1 MGIPGYVGGTMSASL
16 LIKANRLGKAIGN
29 ADRIALS
36 RLAVRHLEV
45 ARRPIR
51 IAVDISIWLF
61 QLQAGRGGQNPE
73 LRTLFFRLVRLLALP
88 VHPLFVYDGK
98 QKPPFKRGKATT
110 GRSYGNAPIINLSK
124 ILIDLFKFPRHDAP
138 GEAEAECARLQQ
150 AGVVDA
156 VMSNDIDTLMFGSGL
171 TVMNYSKESSTGT
184 TAATHVDCYATETQ
198 LDVEANVKLSR
209 AGMVLFAMLSGG
221 DYLPS
226 GVTKCGP
233 GLAGEIAKAGFG
245 EDLFEIIYSNDDE
258 VDAKLAEWRER
269 LQYELDENESGYFQS
284 KHKAVRIP
292 DTFPDRQILSF
303 YAKPVISNEYEI
315 EQLRERL
322 VGAWDHEINALE
334 LRKFVAEYFE
344 WKYRSGAKKLIRNLA
359 EPLILTRLR
368 LARSPIATFGYGS
381 YVPNADLP
389 ILQRIYRSRMH
400 FSTGCIPQVQVEMIP
415 VDVVG
420 LDLDAE
426 EPNPPPEWSQA
437 TEPST
442 QPAEDEDEAD
452 AEAVPADA
460 QAPKY
465 HIPKHPYNPFEPEKI
480 WVFETVANLG
490 IPDVVERW
498 KKQEAEKKMPKKP
511 APKKA
516 TANRKKKV
524 IDPSMKPGGILRY
537 TTVTKPG
544 SDMNSVKKAH
554 ILDAAGL
561 SSSPQQ
567 PSSQSTYNSQYSVLS
582 DNGIF
587 SSQSLRPSQKS
598 MKSSGVAMDELV
610 SQFSVTCS
618 IGDGYT
624 THVRGPSFRRP
635 PSIRGLNFDNVDLDT
650 ELESIATFS
659 PSHSPS
665 STKFRIS
672 YTPAG
677 NLSPLSAETTRR
689 VQPPAATLSPTPKT
703 RRSNRIKAQ
712 QSSSEELLVRAF
724 ESLRLSPVAQSL
736 EPENLEDA
744 KKVRK
749 SRSKAAANKSKK
761 PPSAASK
768 PPEVQPEL
776 KRNSHVLRSQKDQS
790 KANQTEEITD
800 LEAVPPVPAKAENE
814 AKDPDQTQPQPRKT
828 FTETIRTYNGFWTV
842 DLREE
847 DESSLET
854 GETQQEHEEIT
865 EKGKGKKK
873 RIARVSLLDM
883 R

>member
-1 MGIPGYVGGTMSASL
+1 MGIPG
-16 LIKANRLGKAIGN
+16 LGKAIGN

-36 RLAVRHLEV
+36 RFAIRHLEV
-45 ARRPIR
+45 SKRPIR

-73 LRTLFFRLVRLLALP
+73 LRTLFFRLIRLLALP
-88 VHPLFVYDGK
+88 IHPLFVYDGK

-110 GRSYGNAPIINLSK
+110 ARSYGSAPIINLSK

-171 TVMNYSKESSTGT
+171 TVMNFSKEGSTGT
-184 TAATHVDCYATETQ
+184 SAATHIDCYTTESQ

-245 EDLFEIIYSNDDE
+245 EDLFDIIYSSEDE
-258 VDAKLAEWRER
+258 VEAKLAEWRER

-303 YAKPVISNEYEI
+303 YARPIVSENRDI
-315 EQLRERL
+315 ELLRQRL

-334 LRKFVAEYFE
+334 LRHFVANYFD
-344 WKYRSGAKKLIRNLA
+344 WKYRSGARKLVRNLA

-368 LARSPIATFGYGS
+368 LARSPIAPFGYGS
-381 YVPNADLP
+381 YVPNPDLP
-389 ILQRIYRSRMH
+389 VLQRIYRSRMH
-400 FSTGCIPQVQVEMIP
+400 FSTGCISQVQVEMIP
-415 VDVVG
+415 ADVVG
-420 LDLDAE
+420 LDLEAE
-426 EPNPPPEWSQA
+426 EPNPPPEWSQL

-442 QPAEDEDEAD
+442 QPVEDEDDAGGEAAPVED
-452 AEAVPADA
+452 
-460 QAPKY
+460 QAPKF
-465 HIPKHPYNPFEPEKI
+465 HAPKNPYNPFEPEKI
-480 WVFETVANLG
+480 WVFETVAKMG

-498 KKQEAEKKMPKKP
+498 QKQEAEKKAPKKP
-511 APKKA
+511 APKKM
-516 TANRKKKV
+516 TTRKKV

-567 PSSQSTYNSQYSVLS
+567 SSSQSTYSSQYNAIS
-582 DNGIF
+582 DIGIF
-587 SSQSLRPSQKS
+587 SSQSPQQSQQS
-598 MKSSGVAMDELV
+598 MKPSDLAIDELA
-610 SQFSVTCS
+610 SQFSATCS
-618 IGDGYT
+618 IGDGYSD
-624 THVRGPSFRRP
+624 VRDSGFRHP
-635 PSIRGLNFDNVDLDT
+635 PSIRGFDSNSFDFDS
-650 ELESIATFS
+650 ELEGSVTFS
-659 PSHSPS
+659 PLHSPS
-665 STKFRIS
+665 PTKFKIS
-672 YTPAG
+672 YTAAG
-677 NLSPLSAETTRR
+677 SLSPLAIETIRVNPLTSA
-689 VQPPAATLSPTPKT
+689 VSPNPKL
-703 RRSNRIKAQ
+703 RRSNRIKAK
-712 QSSSEELLVRAF
+712 QSSSEKSLEATFELL
-724 ESLRLSPVAQSL
+724 SLSPAVKS
-736 EPENLEDA
+736 PESETHNDTQKL
-744 KKVRK
+744 RK
-749 SRSKAAANKSKK
+749 PRSKAAAKSNEPLSVPSPKAPAVRLK
-761 PPSAASK
+761 DEHKPSALQEQEGEPKVKKFIEVIDLEVIEQA
-768 PPEVQPEL
+768 PPKVDVEVEEP
-776 KRNSHVLRSQKDQS
+776 DQS
-790 KANQTEEITD
+790 QSQPPKTLTE
-800 LEAVPPVPAKAENE
+800 V
-814 AKDPDQTQPQPRKT
+814 
-828 FTETIRTYNGFWTV
+828 IRTHKGFWTL
-842 DLREE
+842 DLCEQ
-847 DESSLET
+847 DETHPATHEA
-854 GETQQEHEEIT
+854 QQEHDEDT
-865 EKGKGKKK
+865 EKGKDKKK

>member
-1 MGIPGYVGGTMSASL
+1 M
-16 LIKANRLGKAIGN
+16 
-29 ADRIALS
+29 
-36 RLAVRHLEV
+36 
-45 ARRPIR
+45 PI
-51 IAVDISIWLF
+51 
-61 QLQAGRGGQNPE
+61 
-73 LRTLFFRLVRLLALP
+73 
-88 VHPLFVYDGK
+88 HPLFVYDGK

-110 GRSYGNAPIINLSK
+110 GRSYGSAPIINLSK

-171 TVMNYSKESSTGT
+171 TVMNYSKEGSTGT
-184 TAATHVDCYATETQ
+184 AAATHIDCYTTETQ

-245 EDLFEIIYSNDDE
+245 EDLFDIIYSNEDE
-258 VDAKLAEWRER
+258 VEAKLAEWRER

-303 YAKPVISNEYEI
+303 YAKPIVSNEREI
-315 EQLRERL
+315 EKLRQRL

-334 LRKFVAEYFE
+334 LRNFVANYFD
-344 WKYRSGAKKLIRNLA
+344 WKYRSGARKLIRNLA

-389 ILQRIYRSRMH
+389 VLQRIYRSRMH

-415 VDVVG
+415 ADVVG
-420 LDLDAE
+420 LDLEAE
-426 EPNPPPEWSQA
+426 EPNPPPDWSQL

-442 QPAEDEDEAD
+442 QPAEDEDDAGVEAAP
-452 AEAVPADA
+452 AED

-465 HIPKHPYNPFEPEKI
+465 HVPKNPYNPFEPEKI
-480 WVFETVANLG
+480 WVFETVAKMG
-490 IPDVVERW
+490 IPDVVDRW
-498 KKQEAEKKMPKKP
+498 QKQEAEKKAPKKP
-511 APKKA
+511 APKK
-516 TANRKKKV
+516 TTTRKKKV

-544 SDMNSVKKAH
+544 NDMNNVKKAH

-567 PSSQSTYNSQYSVLS
+567 SSSQSTYSSQYSVLS
-582 DNGIF
+582 DAGIF
-587 SSQSLRPSQKS
+587 SSQSPRRSQKS
-598 MKSSGVAMDELV
+598 MKSSGLAMDELA
-610 SQFSVTCS
+610 SQFSATCS
-618 IGDGYT
+618 IGDGYSDT
-624 THVRGPSFRRP
+624 RDSYFRHPPSVRGFESDSFD
-635 PSIRGLNFDNVDLDT
+635 FDT
-650 ELESIATFS
+650 ELEGSVIFS
-659 PSHSPS
+659 PLDSPS
-665 STKFRIS
+665 PTKFKIS
-672 YTPAG
+672 YTAAG
-677 NLSPLSAETTRR
+677 SVSPLTTETMR
-689 VQPPAATLSPTPKT
+689 VNPATSLLSPTPKV

-712 QSSSEELLVRAF
+712 QSSCEESLETAF
-724 ESLRLSPVAQSL
+724 ESLRLSPAVKS
-736 EPENLEDA
+736 PEFEIHDDTQKL
-744 KKVRK
+744 RK
-749 SRSKAAANKSKK
+749 PRSKTVAKSKE
-761 PPSAASK
+761 PLSAPSPK
-768 PPEVQPEL
+768 VPEVQL
-776 KRNSHVLRSQKDQS
+776 KDKHNPPALQNKKDNP
-790 KANQTEEITD
+790 KAKKIDEIID
-800 LEAVPPVPAKAENE
+800 LEAVDPVPAKVEDE
-814 AKDPDQTQPQPRKT
+814 VKEHDQSQSQPPKAL
-828 FTETIRTYNGFWTV
+828 TEIIRTHKGFWTV
-842 DLREE
+842 ELCEQ
-847 DESSLET
+847 DEASPT
-854 GETQQEHEEIT
+854 IGEPQQEHEEDA
-865 EKGKGKKK
+865 EKGKDKKK

>member
-1 MGIPGYVGGTMSASL
+1 MGIPG
-16 LIKANRLGKAIGN
+16 LGKAIGN

-36 RLAVRHLEV
+36 RLAITHLEV
-45 ARRPIR
+45 SKRPIR

-88 VHPLFVYDGK
+88 IHPLFVYDGK

-110 GRSYGNAPIINLSK
+110 GRSYGSAPIINLSK

-171 TVMNYSKESSTGT
+171 TVMNYSKEGSTGT
-184 TAATHVDCYATETQ
+184 SAATHIDCYTTETQ

-245 EDLFEIIYSNDDE
+245 EDLFDIIYSNEDE
-258 VDAKLAEWRER
+258 VEAKLVEWRER

-292 DTFPDRQILSF
+292 DTFPDPQILSF
-303 YAKPVISNEYEI
+303 YAKPIVSNEREI
-315 EQLRERL
+315 EQLRQRL

-334 LRKFVAEYFE
+334 LRNFVANYFD
-344 WKYRSGAKKLIRNLA
+344 WKYRSGARKLIRNLA

-368 LARSPIATFGYGS
+368 LARSPIAPFSYGS
-381 YVPNADLP
+381 YVPNTDLP
-389 ILQRIYRSRMH
+389 VLQRIYRSRMH
-400 FSTGCIPQVQVEMIP
+400 FSTGCISQVQVEMIP
-415 VDVVG
+415 ADVVG

-426 EPNPPPEWSQA
+426 EPNPPPEWSQL
-437 TEPST
+437 TEPNT
-442 QPAEDEDEAD
+442 QPAEDEDEAGG
-452 AEAVPADA
+452 EAAPIED
-460 QAPKY
+460 QEPKSHAPKN
-465 HIPKHPYNPFEPEKI
+465 PYNPFEPEKI
-480 WVFETVANLG
+480 WVFETVAKIG

-498 KKQEAEKKMPKKP
+498 QKQEVEKKAPKKP
-511 APKKA
+511 ASKK
-516 TANRKKKV
+516 TTTRKKKV

-544 SDMNSVKKAH
+544 SDMSSVKKAH

-567 PSSQSTYNSQYSVLS
+567 SSSQSTYNSQYSVLS
-582 DNGIF
+582 DTGIC
-587 SSQSLRPSQKS
+587 SSQSPRQSQKS
-598 MKSSGVAMDELV
+598 MKSSGLAMDELA
-610 SQFSVTCS
+610 SQFSATCS

-624 THVRGPSFRRP
+624 DIRDSGFRHP
-635 PSIRGLNFDNVDLDT
+635 PSIRGFDSDSFDCDS
-650 ELESIATFS
+650 ELEGSVTFS
-659 PSHSPS
+659 PLHSPS
-665 STKFRIS
+665 PTKFKIS
-672 YTPAG
+672 YTAAG
-677 NLSPLSAETTRR
+677 SLSPLAIETMR
-689 VQPPAATLSPTPKT
+689 VSPPTSSLSPTPKL
-703 RRSNRIKAQ
+703 RRSNRIKAKK
-712 QSSSEELLVRAF
+712 SSCEESLETAF
-724 ESLRLSPVAQSL
+724 ESLRLSPAVKS
-736 EPENLEDA
+736 PEFEIHDDTQKL
-744 KKVRK
+744 RK
-749 SRSKAAANKSKK
+749 PRSKAAAKSKGPLSAPSSK
-761 PPSAASK
+761 VPKVQLKDKHNPPAL
-768 PPEVQPEL
+768 EEE
-776 KRNSHVLRSQKDQS
+776 KDQP
-790 KANQTEEITD
+790 KAKNIGEVID
-800 LEAVPPVPAKAENE
+800 LEVIEPVPAKVEVE
-814 AKDPDQTQPQPRKT
+814 VKKPDQGQLQPPKAL
-828 FTETIRTYNGFWTV
+828 TEIIRTHKGFWTV
-842 DLREE
+842 ELCEQDEADPATGEAQQDPEE
-847 DESSLET
+847 D
-854 GETQQEHEEIT
+854 T
-865 EKGKGKKK
+865 EKRNDKKK